1 LAGVSNSPKESLG
14 TGVPKI
20 DDELD
25 PGMTTTFYSDSHR
38 HTQLR
43 RVMLRVTAGPDQ
55 GAQIQ
60 VARSRITVGRSA
72 VNDLVLTDT
81 SVSGTHLQITLGDKR
96 GILLRDLDST
106 NGTLVSGL
114 RVREAYIEPGTTIS
128 AGKTDILFLSADEI
142 EVPLSGQDH
151 FGALWGASEA
161 MREVFA
167 MLEKVAPTDMSVMI
181 GGETGTGKELVAR
194 ALHDE
199 SKRADKPFVV
209 LDCGSLPRELAEAA
223 ILGHRKGS
231 FTGAISDRPG
241 AFEEADGGT
250 LFLDEVGELPL
261 DLQPKLLRVLDR
273 REVQRIGESAVRKV
287 DVRVVA
293 ATHRDLRQM
302 VGAGLFREDLYFRL
316 SVMTVDIPPLRERGE
331 DILLLARKFLEDFAR
346 VHGRAPQLNEDAKQ
360 LLLEEPWPGNV
371 RQLKN
376 AIERAAH
383 LSTNLVIEPADL
395 HLGRREGRPS
405 VNKKFGSEDEASPP
419 ATSSTSK
426 ELSEEI
432 YALPFK
438 EAKQVIVDDFE
449 RVYFD
454 RLLAKT
460 DNNLSRASAEAGI
473 TRYYLRE
480 LLKRLGM
487 HKGSKKKLDEP

>member
-1 LAGVSNSPKESLG
+1 MSNSNKEPLG
-14 TGVPKI
+14 TGIPQI
-20 DDELD
+20 DDDLD
-25 PGMTTTFYSDSHR
+25 PGMTTTFFSSPHR

-43 RVMLRVTAGPDQ
+43 QVMLRVTSGPDR

-60 VARSRITVGRSA
+60 VARPRITIGRSA

-96 GILLRDLDST
+96 GILIRDLDST
-106 NGTLVSGL
+106 NGSSVGDI
-114 RVREAYIEPGTTIS
+114 RIREAYIEPGTTI
-128 AGKTDILFLSADEI
+128 AVGKTEVLFLSADEV

-151 FGALWGASEA
+151 FGALWGTSPAL
-161 MREVFA
+161 REVFA
-167 MLEKVAPTDMSVMI
+167 ILEKVAPTDMSVMI

-199 SKRADKPFVV
+199 SKRAAKPFVV
-209 LDCGSLPRELAEAA
+209 LDCGSLPRSLAEAA
-223 ILGHRKGS
+223 ILGHKKGS
-231 FTGAISDRPG
+231 FTGAISDRAG

-250 LFLDEVGELPL
+250 LFLDEIGELPL

-273 REVQRIGESAVRKV
+273 SEVQRIGESQVRNV

-302 VGAGLFREDLYFRL
+302 VGQGQFREDLYFRL
-316 SVMTVDIPPLRERGE
+316 SVMTVDMPPLRDRAD
-331 DILLLARKFLEDFAR
+331 DILLLAHKFLEDFAR
-346 VHGRAPQLNEDAKQ
+346 IHGRSFQLGQEAKDV
-360 LLLEEPWPGNV
+360 LLTERWRGNV

-376 AIERAAH
+376 TIERAAH
-383 LSTNLVIEPADL
+383 LARTTTIEPADL
-395 HLGRREGRPS
+395 HLGRREGPISKSR
-405 VNKKFGSEDEASPP
+405 GASQDGDGERM
-419 ATSSTSK
+419 AGRLT
-426 ELSEEI
+426 EEM
-432 YALPFK
+432 YAIPFK
-438 EAKQVIVDDFE
+438 EAKQLIVDDFE
-449 RVYFD
+449 RAYFA

-460 DNNLSRASAEAGI
+460 GNNLSRASAEAGI

-487 HKGSKKKLDEP
+487 HKSSKKKKDDA

>member
-1 LAGVSNSPKESLG
+1 VTNSTKEPQGPGISRLE
-14 TGVPKI
+14 
-20 DDELD
+20 DDLD
-25 PGMTTTFYSDSHR
+25 PGMTTTFFSAPHG

-43 RVMLRVTAGPDQ
+43 RVMLRVTSGPDK

-60 VARSRITVGRSA
+60 VARPRITVGRSA

-81 SVSGTHLQITLGDKR
+81 SVSGTHLQISLGDKR
-96 GILLRDLDST
+96 GILLRDLEST
-106 NGTLVSGL
+106 NGTSIGGY
-114 RVREAYIEPGTTIS
+114 RIREAYIEPGTTIS
-128 AGKTDILFLSADEI
+128 LGKTDVSFMSADEI
-142 EVPLSGQDH
+142 EIPLSGQDH
-151 FGALWGASEA
+151 FGALWGASPA

-167 MLEKVAPTDMSVMI
+167 ILEKVAPTDMSVMI
-181 GGETGTGKELVAR
+181 GGDTGTGKELVAR

-199 SKRADKPFVV
+199 SKRSDKPFVV

-223 ILGHRKGS
+223 ILGHKKGS

-273 REVQRIGESAVRKV
+273 REVQRIGESQVRKV
-287 DVRVVA
+287 NVRVVA

-302 VGAGLFREDLYFRL
+302 VGQGQFREDLYFRL
-316 SVMTVDIPPLRERGE
+316 SVMTVDMPPLRDRGE
-331 DILLLARKFLEDFAR
+331 DILLLANKFLEDFAR
-346 VHGRAPQLNEDAKQ
+346 IHGRSLVLNDEAKAV
-360 LLLEEPWPGNV
+360 LLSEPWRGNV

-376 AIERAAH
+376 TIERAAH
-383 LSTNLVIEPADL
+383 LARSTSIEPADL
-395 HLGRREGRPS
+395 HLGRREGRPAIA
-405 VNKKFGSEDEASPP
+405 KTQAEGEQKEAG
-419 ATSSTSK
+419 K
-426 ELSEEI
+426 GLSEEL
-432 YALPFK
+432 YAMPFK
-438 EAKQVIVDDFE
+438 EAKQVVVDDFE
-449 RVYFD
+449 RAYFA

-460 DNNLSRASAEAGI
+460 GNNLSRASAEAGI

-487 HKGSKKKLDEP
+487 HKSSKKKAEGDN

>member
-1 LAGVSNSPKESLG
+1 MSNPDKEPLG
-14 TGVPKI
+14 TPLGSGLGNGIPQI
-20 DDELD
+20 DDDLD
-25 PGMTTTFYSDSHR
+25 PGMTTTFFSSTHR

-60 VARSRITVGRSA
+60 VARPRITVGRSA

-81 SVSGTHLQITLGDKR
+81 SVSGTHLQISLGDKR
-96 GILLRDLDST
+96 GILLRDLEST
-106 NGTLVSGL
+106 NGTQAAGL

-128 AGKTDILFLSADEI
+128 LGKTDVLFLSADEI
-142 EVPLSGQDH
+142 EIPLSGQDH
-151 FGALWGASEA
+151 FGAMWGASPA

-167 MLEKVAPTDMSVMI
+167 ILEKVAPTDMSVMI
-181 GGETGTGKELVAR
+181 GGQTGTGKELVAR

-199 SKRADKPFVV
+199 SSRAEGPFVV

-223 ILGHRKGS
+223 ILGHKKGS
-231 FTGAISDRPG
+231 FTGAISDRAG
-241 AFEEADGGT
+241 AFEEAHGGT

-273 REVQRIGESAVRKV
+273 REVQRIGESTVRKV

-302 VGAGLFREDLYFRL
+302 VGQGLFREDLYFRL
-316 SVMTVDIPPLRERGE
+316 SVMTVELPPLRDRGE
-331 DILLLARKFLEDFAR
+331 DILLLGQKFIEDFAR
-346 VHGRAPQLNEDAKQ
+346 VHGRAPQLNAEAKQ
-360 LLLEEPWPGNV
+360 ILLGEPWPGNV

-383 LSTNLVIEPADL
+383 LSHNLVIEPADL
-395 HLGRREGRPS
+395 HLGRREGPGLA
-405 VNKKFGSEDEASPP
+405 KKFGSEDEPEQSE
-419 ATSSTSK
+419 SSD
-426 ELSEEI
+426 ELSEEL
-432 YALPFK
+432 YAMPFK
-438 EAKQVIVDDFE
+438 EAKQYIVDQFE
-449 RVYFD
+449 RAYFK

-487 HKGSKKKLDEP
+487 HKRSKRKAE

>member
-1 LAGVSNSPKESLG
+1 MSNSTKEEETLG
-14 TGVPKI
+14 TGVPQI

-25 PGMTTTFYSDSHR
+25 PGMTTTFYSSPHR

-43 RVMLRVTAGPDQ
+43 RVMLRVTAGPDK
-55 GAQIQ
+55 GVQIQ
-60 VARSRITVGRSA
+60 VARPRITVGRSG
-72 VNDLVLTDT
+72 VNDLQLTDT

-96 GILLRDLDST
+96 GVLLRDLDST

-114 RVREAYIEPGTTIS
+114 RVREAYIEPGATIS
-128 AGKTDILFLSADEI
+128 LGKTDISFLSADEVEI
-142 EVPLSGQDH
+142 PISGQDH
-151 FGALWGASEA
+151 FGALWGASPA

-167 MLEKVAPTDMSVMI
+167 ILEKVAPTDMGVMI

-199 SKRADKPFVV
+199 SKRADQPFVV

-223 ILGHRKGS
+223 ILGHKKGS
-231 FTGAISDRPG
+231 FTGAIGDRAG
-241 AFEEADGGT
+241 AFEEANGGT
-250 LFLDEVGELPL
+250 LFLDEVGELPI

-273 REVQRIGESAVRKV
+273 REVQRIGESQVRKV

-302 VGAGLFREDLYFRL
+302 VGQGQFREDLYFRL
-316 SVMTVDIPPLRERGE
+316 SVMTVDMPPLRERGE
-331 DILLLARKFLEDFAR
+331 DILLLANKFLEDFAR
-346 VHGRAPQLNEDAKQ
+346 VHGRAPKLNAEAKQ
-360 LLLEEPWPGNV
+360 VLLEEPWPGNV

-376 AIERAAH
+376 TIERAAH
-383 LSTNLVIEPADL
+383 LSTNQIIEPADL
-395 HLGRREGRPS
+395 HLGRREGRP
-405 VNKKFGSEDEASPP
+405 NAKKFGSEDTASE
-419 ATSSTSK
+419 SMSEG
-426 ELSEEI
+426 ELPEEL
-432 YALPFK
+432 YGMPFK
-438 EAKQVIVDDFE
+438 EAKQVIIDDFE
-449 RVYFD
+449 RAYFT

-487 HKGSKKKLDEP
+487 HKSSKKKSED